1 MAATPF
7 ATSNRS
13 AIWQYW
19 QAPVLYIFTAAIYF
33 STGRLAW
40 PFGLLLGGFF
50 LFFHAE
56 LLSVFFGLG
65 LVLPAF
71 ISHNALIFLHDVTK
85 RLATGGSYAFNC
97 SSVPPAAIIAW
108 MPPTRRMP
116 LRFKRMGQRVVKPP
130 RR

>member
-1 MAATPF
+1 MIVPAA
-7 ATSNRS
+7 SRLL
-13 AIWQYW
+13 
-19 QAPVLYIFTAAIYF
+19 QANQFGEPRALQGLL